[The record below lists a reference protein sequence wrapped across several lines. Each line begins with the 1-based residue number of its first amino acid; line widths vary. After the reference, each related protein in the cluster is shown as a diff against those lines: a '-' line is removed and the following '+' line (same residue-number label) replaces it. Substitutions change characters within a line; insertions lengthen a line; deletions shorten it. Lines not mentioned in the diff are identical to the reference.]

1 MVIARIESRYDL
13 KNWVRLVEGDSEE
26 RPKLWASMEYD
37 GFGDFKVLKQLLQ
50 PEKSEVLKWRFV
62 YKNGPMVKSL
72 VINQGKDLKKMKT
85 FVLNEKDGSK

>member
-1 MVIARIESRYDL
+1 MVLEISR
-13 KNWVRLVEGDSEE
+13 
-26 RPKLWASMEYD
+26 
-37 GFGDFKVLKQLLQ
+37 LLQ

-72 VINQGKDLKKMKT
+72 VINRGKDLKKMKT